1 MTLRTPVWLV
11 DGEAKGLAPADRGLA
26 YGDGLFETMAAWNGQ
41 VRRLE
46 LHMERLAEGCRRL
59 RIPLDAAGIEHEIL
73 SHCPPRGRYVIKLI
87 VTGGAGLRGYRIP
100 QPRIPT
106 TIIGISDWP
115 DHPLSH
121 YTQGVRVASLDFRLG
136 RNPALAGM
144 KHLCRLEQVLAGQ
157 ELSEKDAEEGV
168 LLDERG
174 LVVSGVAC
182 NLFMVRDGG
191 LLTPDLSHSGV
202 CGVMRRAVLERAT
215 RLGVRAATA
224 ELHPAD
230 LQRADEI
237 FLTNAVFGIWPVRQL
252 DTRSIRVGDLTR
264 TLMRELDCVD
274 ECVDEDG
281 KRID

>member
-11 DGEAKGLAPADRGLA
+11 NGEATGLDPSDRGLA
-26 YGDGLFETMAAWNGQ
+26 YGDGLFETMAACNGQ
-41 VRRLE
+41 VQRLE
-46 LHMERLAEGCRRL
+46 LHMQRLAKGCRRL
-59 RIPLDAAGIEHEIL
+59 QIPLDVTAIEREVL
-73 SHCPPRGRYVIKLI
+73 SLCPPQGRYVIKLI
-87 VTGGAGLRGYRIP
+87 VTRGTGLRGYRIP
-100 QPRIPT
+100 QPQIPT

-121 YTQGVRVASLDFRLG
+121 YTQGVRVATLDVRLG

-144 KHLCRLEQVLAGQ
+144 KHLCRLEQVLAWQ
-157 ELSEKDAEEGV
+157 ALSEKDAEEGL
-168 LLDERG
+168 LLDEQG

-202 CGVMRRAVLERAT
+202 CGVMRRAVLERAA
-215 RLGVRAATA
+215 RLGIRTTTA
-224 ELHPAD
+224 ELHPVD

-252 DTRSIRVGDLTR
+252 DTQTIRIGDLAR
-264 TLMRELDCVD
+264 TLMRELGCM
-274 ECVDEDG
+274 EPEG